1 MESAETV
8 ETVLG
13 ISGNGLVST
22 ALAAGSRD
30 GLESLLGGLGTSH
43 WLCPKGAGHPQCWD
57 AVESQ
62 TQSDLFSIL
71 SQLRYP
77 GWSGRL
83 ALVGGQPFSFA
94 FGLAHGFSASCCH
107 G

>member
-57 AVESQ
+57 A
-62 TQSDLFSIL
+62 
-71 SQLRYP
+71 
-77 GWSGRL
+77 
-83 ALVGGQPFSFA
+83 
-94 FGLAHGFSASCCH
+94 
-107 G
+107 

>member
-1 MESAETV
+1 MIHGRV
-8 ETVLG
+8 
-13 ISGNGLVST
+13 
-22 ALAAGSRD
+22 
-30 GLESLLGGLGTSH
+30 
-43 WLCPKGAGHPQCWD
+43 GAGTWPSIGFGYTTQMSIL
-57 AVESQ
+57 AVGIGARTLVESQ
-62 TQSDLFSIL
+62 TQCDLFSIL

-94 FGLAHGFSASCCH
+94 FGLAYGFSASFCH

>member
-22 ALAAGSRD
+22 ALAAGTRD
-30 GLESLLGGLGTSH
+30 ELESLLGGLGTSH

-57 AVESQ
+57 A
-62 TQSDLFSIL
+62 
-71 SQLRYP
+71 
-77 GWSGRL
+77 
-83 ALVGGQPFSFA
+83 
-94 FGLAHGFSASCCH
+94 
-107 G
+107 